1 MTENI
6 DRQLWDSAIKHERER
21 LLARK
26 NDIINSVVDYGL
38 MPTKYDRVV
47 ADLTKII
54 MDESEETE

>member
-1 MTENI
+1 VTENI

-26 NDIINSVVDYGL
+26 NDIINSVVNYSLGNH
-38 MPTKYDRVV
+38 YDRVV

-54 MDESEETE
+54 MDEDND